1 MELLLNNFFNKLD
14 RKYILPLFGLIILI
28 GIGSSV
34 FAYSKAKE
42 HNQLVLEQVA
52 AEEASIEASLQ
63 EEEEAAEAEPLDYQ
77 YYMVNDPDI
86 SSEVMPMD
94 GADVPANVLLLT
106 FDDGP
111 NEHTLETAKQLA
123 ALDVGAIFLI
133 NGMYLDE
140 EENREI
146 LKEVYDMGFEIGNHT
161 QHHENLRELD
171 YESQQFEISETSR
184 LIEEV
189 TGEKPRWF
197 RPSFGQFNMDTI
209 NICNDL
215 DMQLMTWNFGYDW
228 MEEYHDA
235 ALLTEISVDNS
246 YLRDGANV
254 LMHDLPWTS
263 EAITDIVNGYHDQGY
278 YIVNPKQIKSSQN
291 STDPLETE
299 DL

>member
-123 ALDVGAIFLI
+123 ALDVGAIF
-133 NGMYLDE
+133 
-140 EENREI
+140 
-146 LKEVYDMGFEIGNHT
+146 
-161 QHHENLRELD
+161 
-171 YESQQFEISETSR
+171 
-184 LIEEV
+184 
-189 TGEKPRWF
+189 
-197 RPSFGQFNMDTI
+197 
-209 NICNDL
+209 
-215 DMQLMTWNFGYDW
+215 
-228 MEEYHDA
+228 
-235 ALLTEISVDNS
+235 
-246 YLRDGANV
+246 
-254 LMHDLPWTS
+254 
-263 EAITDIVNGYHDQGY
+263 
-278 YIVNPKQIKSSQN
+278 
-291 STDPLETE
+291 
-299 DL
+299 